1 MSAAAKVSVSDCSAA
16 ILALSPS
23 ISEVSESMPFKA
35 SQSAISV
42 SLCSCSLEST
52 CINSA
57 FIWASLKCG
66 VLQPVCRSYFPLHLQ
81 TTLRYLSVECHIFE
95 PYQLPFGFINYPR
108 MAVRD
113 DVLRNLARVFL
124 HLFGKEI
131 DREALLEHS
140 IAAVLFIRQY
150 ALDGFILPPCFFPR
164 SRNAGFCQYLR
175 NGVDGF
181 AAHEQ
186 PVNEPDCFRFFRVDL
201 RQTIWAFSVSE
212 KLSVGHIDLAVGET
226 FPLSPRH
233 IVRYGAALF
242 LRKR

>member
-1 MSAAAKVSVSDCSAA
+1 MQLGEHLHKQRFYLGFAQMRSFAAGLPLVLSVASPDHPAVLVGRVPYLRAVPAPALSAADFHRKRAETVLASA
-16 ILALSPS
+16 LGFS
-23 ISEVSESMPFKA
+23 FRH
-35 SQSAISV
+35 
-42 SLCSCSLEST
+42 
-52 CINSA
+52 
-57 FIWASLKCG
+57 F
-66 VLQPVCRSYFPLHLQ
+66 RLH
-81 TTLRYLSVECHIFE
+81 
-95 PYQLPFGFINYPR
+95 QLPFGFINYPR

-113 DVLRNLARVFL
+113 DVLRNLALVFL

-140 IAAVLFIRQY
+140 VAAVLFIRQY

-212 KLSVGHIDLAVGET
+212 KLSVGHIDLAVGEML
-226 FPLSPRH
+226 PLSPRH